1 MCDDVQRRAPRLVDQ
16 PRPEPERFRRIWQIV
31 EDIARTPGK
40 TRRQLARQF
49 NLSERQLQSDLNV
62 IRQPMGLPLVRR
74 HGYRFAGDEGDA
86 GTVFSLAEAQLLLM
100 LLKRA
105 AHDPSLP
112 VERVQGLMLKLPLL
126 FPLHLRPLVARTLEA
141 ADGATRQ
148 HEVFAALADA
158 LLRKS
163 YVTLH
168 YPMGCGAVPLPDPIV
183 QPEVLF
189 PYLNSWHLIGPC
201 RQRGRVMVF
210 DLGPVVAVTQAS
222 AL

>member
-1 MCDDVQRRAPRLVDQ
+1 MSEVVRRRMPRLVGQ
-16 PRPEPERFRRIWQIV
+16 ARPEPERFRRIWQLV

-40 TRRQLARQF
+40 TRRQLAHQF

-74 HGYRFAGDEGDA
+74 HGYRFAGDVGDA
-86 GTVFSLAEAQLLLM
+86 GSVFSLAEAQLLLM

-105 AHDPSLP
+105 AHDPGLP
-112 VERVQGLMLKLPLL
+112 GERVQGLMLKLPLL
-126 FPLHLRPLVARTLEA
+126 FPLHLRPLVAKTLDA
-141 ADGATRQ
+141 ADGATPQ
-148 HEVFAALADA
+148 QEVFATLADA

-163 YVTLH
+163 YVKLH
-168 YPMGCGAVPLPDPIV
+168 YPIGCLAVPLCDPIV

-189 PYLNSWHLIGPC
+189 PYLDSWHLIGPC

-210 DLGPVVAVTQAS
+210 DLGPVVAVT
-222 AL
+222 ALQL

>member
-1 MCDDVQRRAPRLVDQ
+1 MREDVQRRVPRLVDQ

-40 TRRQLARQF
+40 TRRQLAHQF

-112 VERVQGLMLKLPLL
+112 VERV
-126 FPLHLRPLVARTLEA
+126 
-141 ADGATRQ
+141 
-148 HEVFAALADA
+148 
-158 LLRKS
+158 
-163 YVTLH
+163 
-168 YPMGCGAVPLPDPIV
+168 
-183 QPEVLF
+183 
-189 PYLNSWHLIGPC
+189 
-201 RQRGRVMVF
+201 RG
-210 DLGPVVAVTQAS
+210 
-222 AL
+222 